1 MAGQGA
7 AARYTHYGYTHSL
20 WLYLQAKELQL
31 ALAKA
36 RQRLVCRGGGDGRQE
51 PGGAEQGGEEEEGG
65 EEEGSGEPGA
75 AGVEAHV
82 TAGALEDAEVAE
94 MGSVLRLLLRSQA
107 LWTSPQCRAVQTA
120 MVALQPLACG
130 GALAVEL
137 RAAAREQRELT
148 NPASAG
154 NCTGE
159 ALRARCLDRLRHS
172 QCSHREPSHSEYSYS
187 HSEYSHS
194 EYSHSEYSY
203 GKRLPR

>member
-1 MAGQGA
+1 MVGQGA
-7 AARYTHYGYTHSL
+7 AARYTHMVIL
-20 WLYLQAKELQL
+20 IWLYFQAKELQL

-36 RQRLVCRGGGDGRQE
+36 KQRLVCRGGGDGWQE
-51 PGGAEQGGEEEEGG
+51 AGGAEQGGEEEGG
-65 EEEGSGEPGA
+65 AEQGSGAPGA
-75 AGVEAHV
+75 SGVEAHV
-82 TAGALEDAEVAE
+82 AAGALEDAEVAE

-130 GALAVEL
+130 GAIAVEL

-159 ALRARCLDRLRHS
+159 ALRVRCLDRWRHS
-172 QCSHREPSHSEYSYS
+172 HQCSHREHSHNEYSYR
-187 HSEYSHS
+187 HSE
-194 EYSHSEYSY
+194 
-203 GKRLPR
+203 